1 MPIVIGAEDK
11 KPLKDSMLRQVHNGN
26 KQY

>member
-11 KPLKDSMLRQVHNGN
+11 RPLKDSMLRQVHNGN
-26 KQY
+26 K